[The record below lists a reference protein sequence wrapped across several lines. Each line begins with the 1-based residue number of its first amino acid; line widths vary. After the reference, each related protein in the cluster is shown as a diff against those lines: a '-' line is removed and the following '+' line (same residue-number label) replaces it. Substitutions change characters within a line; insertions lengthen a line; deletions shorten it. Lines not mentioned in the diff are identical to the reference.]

1 MDNTD
6 KAGKG
11 IRYIDNRNKNCKKIG
26 YGDNNYECSI
36 EFRHIDKNDK
46 YSKEIRKENRKEKS
60 LPQSVQIHINSVIA
74 LKGLGTKTTVL
85 KTLKGLRT

>member
-11 IRYIDNRNKNCKKIG
+11 IRYIDNRNKDCHEIG
-26 YGDNNYECSI
+26 CGENNYECSV

-46 YSKEIRKENRKEKS
+46 YSKEIGYIEKKS
-60 LPQSVQIHINSVIA
+60 LYSKVFRFIS
-74 LKGLGTKTTVL
+74 TVL
-85 KTLKGLRT
+85 